1 MIYLQLPDSFWYLIE
16 DHPRPVSHL
25 TVLCLHVQDDGHAVL
40 VLVTVTAL
48 SLPLY
53 SPLSHLLSTCL
64 LLLTQSLRFRYIISI
79 ITDSNINKVLFLV
92 IIFNIDL

>member
-1 MIYLQLPDSFWYLIE
+1 M
-16 DHPRPVSHL
+16 
-25 TVLCLHVQDDGHAVL
+25 L
-40 VLVTVTAL
+40 VLVTVLVLVTAL

-79 ITDSNINKVLFLV
+79 ITDSIINQVFFLV
-92 IIFNIDL
+92 ISLDIEDDIQEEDLVDVTISDDTADVSEPE